1 MTTKGRLWVRWNG
14 ESNGYYS
21 ERVSFVKISTQDENQ

>member
-1 MTTKGRLWVRWNG
+1 VTIRFLG

-21 ERVSFVKISTQDENQ
+21 EDVYCRKETV